1 MKRKTLLLICVC
13 EALILTALVV
23 LTKHLPN
30 LFSSMM
36 AFPFEQI
43 AEGLR
48 LLSKAGSVGNGVSVV
63 LWFGISAI
71 PAIIALRYQR
81 DKETLLERISLFVL
95 SGAIFMALYGM
106 VNPLFFRPANS
117 ENISEYIKLIKAIF
131 GVSVWAVVV
140 LFITLRLIRL
150 FRQGN
155 KEQLLKYMR
164 TILFTLC
171 FLFTA
176 DASVSLAEGLLSLL
190 DLAQT
195 TIDRSVGAFLLMA
208 ELTPTLFNIA
218 IVSQVLNLLGIA
230 AKDEQD
236 EIVKAAKQVSNLCC
250 VALGVTTA
258 ATALSNIIQIA
269 AMRWLSNV
277 AVSVD
282 IPVISIVFV
291 AMVLLFSQLL
301 IENKRLR
308 DDNSLFI

>member
-13 EALILTALVV
+13 EALLLTALVV

-48 LLSKAGSVGNGVSVV
+48 LLSKAGPVGNGISVA

-71 PAIIALRYQR
+71 PAITALRYQG

-106 VNPLFFRPANS
+106 INPLFFRPANS

-140 LFITLRLIRL
+140 LFVTLRLIRL

-176 DASVSLAEGLLSLL
+176 DASVLLANDLVSLL
-190 DLAQT
+190 VSAQT
-195 TIDRSVGAFLLMA
+195 SIDRIFGVFCLAA
-208 ELTPTLFNIA
+208 KLTPTLFNIA
-218 IVSQVLNLLGIA
+218 ILLQVLNLLGIA

-236 EIVKAAKQVSNLCC
+236 EIVKAAKQVSNVCC
-250 VALGVTTA
+250 AALGVMTA
-258 ATALSNIIQIA
+258 VTALSNIVQII
-269 AMRWLSNV
+269 AMRWLSSV

-291 AMVLLFSQLL
+291 AMILLFSQLL